1 MIKRI
6 PDSRL
11 VNMAAELSA
20 METEIIRLIDEA
32 RVNFPE
38 ACQELTEC
46 LGYVVAAHIGLK
58 EAVDWPVPV
67 P

>member
-1 MIKRI
+1 
-6 PDSRL
+6 
-11 VNMAAELSA
+11 MAAELSA

-32 RVNFPE
+32 RTNFPE

>member
-1 MIKRI
+1 MLKRI

-11 VNMAAELSA
+11 VNIAAELA
-20 METEIIRLIDEA
+20 AIETEIIRLIDEA
-32 RVNFPE
+32 RKNFPE
-38 ACQELTEC
+38 ACQGLTES